1 MSASGSVLA
10 KEVEAAAAAAAAGAS
25 AVAAGVAVK
34 AFRQSRPRESIQLCR
49 EDFIE

>member
-10 KEVEAAAAAAAAGAS
+10 KEVEAAAAAGAS

-49 EDFIE
+49 EDFI